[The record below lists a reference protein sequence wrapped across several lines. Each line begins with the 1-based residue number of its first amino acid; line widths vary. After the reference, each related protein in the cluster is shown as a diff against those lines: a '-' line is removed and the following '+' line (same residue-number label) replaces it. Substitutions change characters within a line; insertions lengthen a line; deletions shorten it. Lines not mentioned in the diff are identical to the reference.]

1 MAVLKWSRLEEEV
14 DVTSLAG
21 KEARSGGWNLVR
33 NLGASLALLVLVLFL
48 VISRSEQQGLNQT
61 LEITLNSTIEK
72 AVRLRDELQE
82 VGERVN
88 SADSEVA
95 NLRANL
101 ARLSTAKPWT
111 EELDKVEDKVD
122 KELGSATKE
131 RAEVGGN
138 ITLMIGS
145 IAELDMKNK
154 NLTRLNEKNRKDV
167 DNLKREVQVQKNSSD
182 SLAALVHSRL
192 DIVERKSQ
200 DLSFS
205 QSGLEKNLF
214 SRIAA
219 LQFR

>member
-21 KEARSGGWNLVR
+21 KEARSRGWNLVR
-33 NLGASLALLVLVLFL
+33 NLGASIALLVLVLFL

-61 LEITLNSTIEK
+61 LEFTLNSTIEK

-88 SADSEVA
+88 SANSEVA
-95 NLRANL
+95 NLRASL
-101 ARLSTAKPWT
+101 AGLSTAKPWT
-111 EELDKVEDKVD
+111 EELDKLEDKVD

-145 IAELDMKNK
+145 IAELNMKNK

-167 DNLKREVQVQKNSSD
+167 DDLKREAQVQKNSSD
-182 SLAALVHSRL
+182 SLSALVHSRL

>member
-1 MAVLKWSRLEEEV
+1 MTTSR
-14 DVTSLAG
+14 
-21 KEARSGGWNLVR
+21 RS
-33 NLGASLALLVLVLFL
+33 LFL
-48 VISRSEQQGLNQT
+48 LLHTIDQT
-61 LEITLNSTIEK
+61 LEFTLNSTIEK
-72 AVRLRDELQE
+72 AVRLREELQE

-88 SADSEVA
+88 SANSEVA
-95 NLRANL
+95 NLRASL
-101 ARLSTAKPWT
+101 TRLSTAKPWT

-145 IAELDMKNK
+145 IAELDVKNE

>member
-14 DVTSLAG
+14 DVTSLTG
-21 KEARSGGWNLVR
+21 NEGRSGGWNLVR

-61 LEITLNSTIEK
+61 LEFTLNSTIEK

-88 SADSEVA
+88 SANSEVA
-95 NLRANL
+95 NLRASL
-101 ARLSTAKPWT
+101 AGLSTAKPWT
-111 EELDKVEDKVD
+111 EELDKLEDKVD

-145 IAELDMKNK
+145 IAELNMKNK

-167 DNLKREVQVQKNSSD
+167 DDLKREAQVQKNSSD
-182 SLAALVHSRL
+182 SLATLVHSRL

>member
-21 KEARSGGWNLVR
+21 KEAKSRGWNLVR
-33 NLGASLALLVLVLFL
+33 NLGASIALLVLVLFL
-48 VISRSEQQGLNQT
+48 AISRSEQQGLNQS
-61 LEITLNSTIEK
+61 LEFTLNSTIEK

-88 SADSEVA
+88 SANSEVA
-95 NLRANL
+95 NLRASL
-101 ARLSTAKPWT
+101 AGLSTAKPWT
-111 EELDKVEDKVD
+111 EELDKLEDKVD

-145 IAELDMKNK
+145 IAELDVKNK

-167 DNLKREVQVQKNSSD
+167 DDLKREAQVQKNSSD
-182 SLAALVHSRL
+182 SLSALVHSRL

>member
-1 MAVLKWSRLEEEV
+1 M

-21 KEARSGGWNLVR
+21 KEARSRGWNLVR
-33 NLGASLALLVLVLFL
+33 NLGASIALLVLVLFL

-61 LEITLNSTIEK
+61 LEFTLNSTIEK

-88 SADSEVA
+88 SANSEVA
-95 NLRANL
+95 NLRASL
-101 ARLSTAKPWT
+101 AGLSTAKPWT
-111 EELDKVEDKVD
+111 EGLDNLEDKVD

-145 IAELDMKNK
+145 IAELNMKNK

-167 DNLKREVQVQKNSSD
+167 DDLKREAQVQKNSSD
-182 SLAALVHSRL
+182 SLSALVHSRL

>member
-21 KEARSGGWNLVR
+21 NEAKSRGWNLVR

-48 VISRSEQQGLNQT
+48 VISRSEQQGLNQS
-61 LEITLNSTIEK
+61 LEFTLNSTIEK

-88 SADSEVA
+88 SANSEVA
-95 NLRANL
+95 NLRASL
-101 ARLSTAKPWT
+101 AGLSTAKPWT
-111 EELDKVEDKVD
+111 EELDKLEDKVD

-145 IAELDMKNK
+145 IAELDVKNK

-167 DNLKREVQVQKNSSD
+167 DDLKREAQVQKNSSD
-182 SLAALVHSRL
+182 SLATLVHSRL

>member
-21 KEARSGGWNLVR
+21 KEAKSRGWNLVR

-61 LEITLNSTIEK
+61 LEFTLNSTIEK

-88 SADSEVA
+88 SANSEVA
-95 NLRANL
+95 NLRASL
-101 ARLSTAKPWT
+101 AGLSTAKPWT
-111 EELDKVEDKVD
+111 EELDKLEDKVD

-145 IAELDMKNK
+145 IAELNMKNK

-167 DNLKREVQVQKNSSD
+167 DDLKREAQVQKNSSD
-182 SLAALVHSRL
+182 SLSALVHSRL

>member
-61 LEITLNSTIEK
+61 LEFTLNSTIEK
-72 AVRLRDELQE
+72 AVKLRDELQE

-88 SADSEVA
+88 SANSEVA
-95 NLRANL
+95 SLRASL
-101 ARLSTAKPWT
+101 AGLSTAKPWT
-111 EELDKVEDKVD
+111 EELDKLEDKVD

-145 IAELDMKNK
+145 IAELDVKNK

-167 DNLKREVQVQKNSSD
+167 DDLKREAQVQKNSSD
-182 SLAALVHSRL
+182 SLATLVHSRL

>member
-14 DVTSLAG
+14 DVTSLTG
-21 KEARSGGWNLVR
+21 NEGRSGGWNLVR

-61 LEITLNSTIEK
+61 LEFTLNSTIEK

-88 SADSEVA
+88 SANSEVA
-95 NLRANL
+95 SLRASL
-101 ARLSTAKPWT
+101 AGLSTAKPWT
-111 EELDKVEDKVD
+111 EELDKLEDKVD

-145 IAELDMKNK
+145 IAELNMKNK

-167 DNLKREVQVQKNSSD
+167 DDLKREAQVQKNSSD
-182 SLAALVHSRL
+182 SLATLVHSRL

>member
-21 KEARSGGWNLVR
+21 KEARSRGWNLVR
-33 NLGASLALLVLVLFL
+33 NLGASIALLVLVLFL

-61 LEITLNSTIEK
+61 LEFTLNSTIEK

-88 SADSEVA
+88 SANSEVA
-95 NLRANL
+95 NLRASL
-101 ARLSTAKPWT
+101 AGLSTAKPWT
-111 EELDKVEDKVD
+111 EELDKLEDKVD

-167 DNLKREVQVQKNSSD
+167 DDLKREAQVQKNSSD
-182 SLAALVHSRL
+182 SLSALVHSRL

>member
-21 KEARSGGWNLVR
+21 KEAKSRGWNLVR

-48 VISRSEQQGLNQT
+48 AISRSEQQGLNQT
-61 LEITLNSTIEK
+61 LEFTLNSTIEK

-88 SADSEVA
+88 SANSEVA
-95 NLRANL
+95 NLRASL
-101 ARLSTAKPWT
+101 AGLSTAKPWT
-111 EELDKVEDKVD
+111 EELDKLEDKVD

-145 IAELDMKNK
+145 IAELNMKNK

-167 DNLKREVQVQKNSSD
+167 DDLKREAQVQKNSSD
-182 SLAALVHSRL
+182 SLSALVHSRL

>member
-33 NLGASLALLVLVLFL
+33 NLGASIALLVLVLFL

-61 LEITLNSTIEK
+61 LEFTLNSTIEK

-88 SADSEVA
+88 SANSEVA
-95 NLRANL
+95 NLRASL
-101 ARLSTAKPWT
+101 AGLSTAKPWT
-111 EELDKVEDKVD
+111 EELDKLEDKVD

-145 IAELDMKNK
+145 IAELNMKNK
-154 NLTRLNEKNRKDV
+154 NLSRLNEKNRKDV
-167 DNLKREVQVQKNSSD
+167 DDLKREAQVQKNSSD
-182 SLAALVHSRL
+182 SLATLVHSRL

>member
-21 KEARSGGWNLVR
+21 NETKSRGWNLFR

-48 VISRSEQQGLNQT
+48 AISRSEQQGLNQS
-61 LEITLNSTIEK
+61 LEFTLNSTIEK

-88 SADSEVA
+88 SANSEVA
-95 NLRANL
+95 NLRASL
-101 ARLSTAKPWT
+101 AGLSTAKPWT
-111 EELDKVEDKVD
+111 EELDKLEDKVD

-167 DNLKREVQVQKNSSD
+167 DDLKREAQVQKNSSD
-182 SLAALVHSRL
+182 SLATLVHSRL

>member
-33 NLGASLALLVLVLFL
+33 NLGASIALLVLVLFL

-61 LEITLNSTIEK
+61 LEFTLNSTIEK

-88 SADSEVA
+88 SANSEVA
-95 NLRANL
+95 NLRASL
-101 ARLSTAKPWT
+101 AGLSTAKPWT
-111 EELDKVEDKVD
+111 EELDKLEDKVD

-145 IAELDMKNK
+145 IAELDVKNK

-167 DNLKREVQVQKNSSD
+167 DDLKREAQVQKNSSD
-182 SLAALVHSRL
+182 SLATLVHSRL

>member
-145 IAELDMKNK
+145 IAELDVKNK

-167 DNLKREVQVQKNSSD
+167 DDLKREVQEQKNSSD
-182 SLAALVHSRL
+182 SLATLVHSRL